1 MIGTIII
8 FLLIFFVIV
17 MGHEFGH
24 FLIAK
29 VNGIRVNEFAIGMG
43 PKIAG
48 FKKGETEYVLRAFP
62 LGGACI
68 FEGEDGLETAKEETS
83 AAGTPADKTGRGAL
97 QNVPVDVDR
106 GNFQNAPVW
115 SRIATVFAGPLF
127 NFLLA
132 FIFAIMVAGYAGA
145 DLPVLGSVVEGSAAE
160 AAGMQAGDKILRFNS
175 KINLAREISL
185 EMALNKT
192 GEPVKVVYERD
203 GQEYETT
210 LTPIYNEEAGKY
222 LVGFQNYASYDEA
235 KGTKLFRYA
244 WYQLRF
250 CIKNSVLSVKSL
262 VEGKLSKNDVAGPVG
277 MAQIVDQVK
286 TAAEPGGPMLVFM
299 NMVNLAMLLSVS
311 LGVMN
316 LLPLPALDALIAQ
329 AAVTYLKLCG
339 FVLYFRLLAAGCG
352 ALLPQPWAAL
362 PAMLLEVCSGCDQAA
377 RTGLW
382 ASTLCCAALSV
393 QGVSVLLQV
402 RTICPAEISLRPLLA
417 ARAVHLPLSVALFWL
432 GSTVPVQ
439 AVQTFT
445 TLTERVVVL
454 RRVPLDCALLAFAV
468 CCITV
473 EVLSDTVTDY

>member
-48 FKKGETEYVLRAFP
+48 FQKGETEYVLRAFP

-68 FEGEDGLETAKEETS
+68 FEGEDGLEAAKEEAS
-83 AAGTPADKTGRGAL
+83 AAGTPADKTGRGAFADAQTDRSGQNAFSNTQTEGTGQSAL
-97 QNVPVDVDR
+97 QNVPADVDR

-160 AAGMQAGDKILRFNS
+160 AAGMQAGDRILRFNS

-235 KGTKLFRYA
+235 RGTKLFRYA

-250 CIKNSVLSVKSL
+250 CMKNSVLSVKSL

-316 LLPLPALDALIAQ
+316 LLPLPALDGGRLVFLFLEVLRGKPIPPEKEGVIHFA
-329 AAVTYLKLCG
+329 G
-339 FVLYFRLLAAGCG
+339 FV
-352 ALLPQPWAAL
+352 AL
-362 PAMLLEVCSGCDQAA
+362 M
-377 RTGLW
+377 
-382 ASTLCCAALSV
+382 
-393 QGVSVLLQV
+393 VLMVFVMFNDIQ
-402 RTICPAEISLRPLLA
+402 RII
-417 ARAVHLPLSVALFWL
+417 
-432 GSTVPVQ
+432 G
-439 AVQTFT
+439 
-445 TLTERVVVL
+445 
-454 RRVPLDCALLAFAV
+454 
-468 CCITV
+468 
-473 EVLSDTVTDY
+473 